1 MMMMIYEQEHLMS
14 LVSCDTIETSVSDEL
29 SGARSQH
36 FAFESKKQN
45 VGVTN
50 KSKMLMLP
58 TFWLRM

>member
-50 KSKMLMLP
+50 KSKM
-58 TFWLRM
+58 